1 MCALHSVRVLS
12 VSCSAPIFALLFH
25 VLLRLLI
32 ASYST
37 HTPFHTSF
45 TLSSPSFA
53 SLLRLPPSPPSFAPL
68 LLLPPSPFP
77 SSPPPSQ
84 TRAIT
89 RVQALFRLLLVNW
102 RPFRYPIVGDA
113 NQIQRIFR
121 GHQGRR
127 ERQRRITNAA
137 DIAEKER
144 VASIRIQRIARGR
157 PPRQGLKALYQL
169 REQTV
174 EREREIQEV
183 RRRDEREAELQR

>member
-53 SLLRLPPSPPSFAPL
+53 SLLRLPPSP
-68 LLLPPSPFP
+68 P

>member
-1 MCALHSVRVLS
+1 MRSTLCPCPLCVLFCPHLRPL
-12 VSCSAPIFALLFH
+12 VSRSFTSPHRLLFH
-25 VLLRLLI
+25 
-32 ASYST
+32 T
-37 HTPFHTSF
+37 HTLPHFFHSF
-45 TLSSPSFA
+45 F
-53 SLLRLPPSPPSFAPL
+53 SLLCLPPSPPSFAPL

-183 RRRDEREAELQR
+183 WRRDEREAELQR